1 VANKLRL
8 PRMIREIASSLLKS
22 PFTREY
28 PKVKV
33 GVPEGFR
40 GRHILY
46 PERCISCG
54 LCERDC
60 PANAIKL
67 VETADKRLPVF
78 HLDLCIF
85 CFQCADSCPRSA
97 IEPSTLFEMSSTKK
111 EELILKPKAL
121 ISSYKNVFKG
131 DDKK

>member
-1 VANKLRL
+1 MANKLRL
-8 PRMIREIASSLLKS
+8 PTMIREIASSLLKS
-22 PFTREY
+22 PFTRKY

-33 GVPEGFR
+33 AVPEGFR

-46 PERCISCG
+46 AERCISCG

-67 VETADKRLPVF
+67 VETADRKLPMF

-85 CFQCADSCPRSA
+85 CYQCADSCPRNA
-97 IEPSTLFEMSSTKK
+97 IEPSALFEMSSTKK

-121 ISSYKNVFKG
+121 IFSDKNAFEG
-131 DDKK
+131 DVEK